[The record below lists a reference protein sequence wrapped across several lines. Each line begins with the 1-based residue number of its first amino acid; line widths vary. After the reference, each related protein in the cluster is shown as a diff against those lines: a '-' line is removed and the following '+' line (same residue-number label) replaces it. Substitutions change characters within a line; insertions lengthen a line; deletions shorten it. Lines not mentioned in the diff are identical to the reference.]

1 MYTNPGKKGCAGT
14 PGITIGGEFD
24 AMDEEYQPARAL
36 SRKAV
41 KAARAKIEKP
51 WGGGAGVGV
60 SRCFDANNSAY
71 AYEPGAWA
79 EPEKPKRKE
88 EDPDAA
94 ERQREEEE
102 EAERQINEEYMIWK
116 KNSVFLYDVVTTH
129 ALEWPS
135 LTLQWLPQA
144 PNAAPEGAGGA
155 RWGIQNRSTIGLTC
169 VAPQSACWSANV
181 CFVTRIV
188 ALEPSKPRTALKM
201 AEVVLLCATT

>member
-1 MYTNPGKKGCAGT
+1 MNEGDDVDVVAPAPRGVYTNPGKKGCAGT

-71 AYEPGAWA
+71 AYAPGAWA

-88 EDPDAA
+88 EDPDAPKPFKPPSTHGEVRPKCSRTCRTRRITTESGG
-94 ERQREEEE
+94 ERR
-102 EAERQINEEYMIWK
+102 
-116 KNSVFLYDVVTTH
+116 
-129 ALEWPS
+129 
-135 LTLQWLPQA
+135 
-144 PNAAPEGAGGA
+144 AASRKAGRFYPPKGAKSTPT
-155 RWGIQNRSTIGLTC
+155 STIGKYDRGTWT
-169 VAPQSACWSANV
+169 APSSLRETQL
-181 CFVTRIV
+181 I
-188 ALEPSKPRTALKM
+188 K
-201 AEVVLLCATT
+201 